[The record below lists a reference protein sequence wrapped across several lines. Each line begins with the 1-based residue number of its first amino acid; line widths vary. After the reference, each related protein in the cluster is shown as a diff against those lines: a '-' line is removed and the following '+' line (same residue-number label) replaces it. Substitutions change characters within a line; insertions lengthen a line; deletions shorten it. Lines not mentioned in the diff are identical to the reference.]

1 MAIATR
7 KVKKMEKQLIIT
19 MTAAGELSVEKRGL
33 TDVLQIV
40 GLLEMV
46 KVGEITQSMQ
56 AAPPVSPLHK
66 L

>member
-1 MAIATR
+1 
-7 KVKKMEKQLIIT
+7 MEKQLIIT

-46 KVGEITQSMQ
+46 KVGEITQSMKPNPTT
-56 AAPPVSPLHK
+56 PPNATLLHK

>member
-1 MAIATR
+1 
-7 KVKKMEKQLIIT
+7 

-40 GLLEMV
+40 GILELV
-46 KVGEITQSMQ
+46 KVGEINQSMQ
-56 AAPPVSPLHK
+56 AAPTTPPNATLLHK

>member
-1 MAIATR
+1 
-7 KVKKMEKQLIIT
+7 

-56 AAPPVSPLHK
+56 AAPATPPNATLLHK